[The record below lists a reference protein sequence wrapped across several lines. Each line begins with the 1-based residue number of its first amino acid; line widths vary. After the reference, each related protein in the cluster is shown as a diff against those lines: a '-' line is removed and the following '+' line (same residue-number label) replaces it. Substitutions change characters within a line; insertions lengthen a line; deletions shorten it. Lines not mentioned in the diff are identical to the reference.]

1 MQLYLN
7 PYYLNLQGELYKY
20 PGYIMLIIHLYFTC
34 YFFFSCFYH
43 GMLRRERDY
52 SSAQSGFMRE
62 VRTLA
67 CASVRIRF
75 YSFARVFPFLCFYH
89 GILRRERD
97 YSSAQSGFMRKV
109 RTLACASVR
118 IRFYGYIGGVFFSLP
133 LRGKLRRERDYSS
146 AFCGFMRKV
155 RTLACASVRIRF
167 YGYIGGVFFSL
178 PLAGKAAEREGFE
191 PSIRFWRIHTF
202 QACAFDHS
210 AISPEYQGAKILKNP
225 IITMLIQCNFTSN
238 GSMQVIYNCFTA
250 CTLSQ

>member
-7 PYYLNLQGELYKY
+7 PYYLTLQGELYKY
-20 PGYIMLIIHLYFTC
+20 PGYIMLIIHFYFTC
-34 YFFFSCFYH
+34 YCF
-43 GMLRRERDY
+43 
-52 SSAQSGFMRE
+52 
-62 VRTLA
+62 
-67 CASVRIRF
+67 
-75 YSFARVFPFLCFYH
+75 FLCFYH
-89 GILRRERD
+89 GI
-97 YSSAQSGFMRKV
+97 
-109 RTLACASVR
+109 
-118 IRFYGYIGGVFFSLP
+118 
-133 LRGKLRRERDYSS
+133 LRRERDYSS